1 MSFMRCLYE
10 RFYSPLHAVANKIV
24 RTNKHS
30 IQMLIY
36 TYSIVYVY
44 IDIIA
49 HTSTNEFGHIHTN
62 PQHQECYVDEML

>member
-1 MSFMRCLYE
+1 MHTNTNRQCHSYG
-10 RFYSPLHAVANKIV
+10 V

-30 IQMLIY
+30 IQLLVY

-62 PQHQECYVDEML
+62 PQHQECYVDEMLWG